1 MSGGVLEGLGVVGSR
16 RLGCPGSQVRLS
28 DPFPITSSSLQCSD
42 STSQLQPQF
51 HQGAGFVRCG
61 VRASGKG
68 GHRDRASFTRVQQ
81 SPLCYSQSHRGLAT
95 GHRPLPPQRLGGPLQ
110 FSYGDCPVG
119 SPVSPSGR
127 LDGVLGSPGR
137 LPPGSCTSGFSPL
150 PEVLLGRCGVS
161 VYDPVLRPVIR
172 SSSVHPRHGSYFFNH
187 ASPRFSSSPL
197 SRRLAG
203 PGLHL
208 PGPGACE
215 GLPPLA
221 MSLPRSHSKSFEEL
235 FGSNSDFRLS
245 RDDSR
250 DFSFEGFPDPQT
262 GPKALSSS
270 PTVLLRPSPTSVGL
284 TQSSRHDVL
293 HV

>member
-1 MSGGVLEGLGVVGSR
+1 MSSGALEGLGVLGSR
-16 RLGCPGSQVRLS
+16 RLGCPGSQIRLS
-28 DPFPITSSSLQCSD
+28 DPLPITSSSLQCSA

-68 GHRDRASFTRVQQ
+68 GHRDHASFTRVLQ

-150 PEVLLGRCGVS
+150 PEILCGGCGVS
-161 VYDPVLRPVIR
+161 VYDPVLRPVIH
-172 SSSVHPRHGSYFFNH
+172 SSSVHPRHGSYIFNH

-197 SRRLAG
+197 S
-203 PGLHL
+203 
-208 PGPGACE
+208 
-215 GLPPLA
+215 
-221 MSLPRSHSKSFEEL
+221 
-235 FGSNSDFRLS
+235 
-245 RDDSR
+245 
-250 DFSFEGFPDPQT
+250 
-262 GPKALSSS
+262 
-270 PTVLLRPSPTSVGL
+270 
-284 TQSSRHDVL
+284 
-293 HV
+293 